1 MRERVDTLR
10 VTEDCRARPRGR
22 ERASREAHHRVLAE
36 LPSTSA
42 RASLRPDFE
51 AVDPHSH
58 ADHVDSFYVLE
69 GEVEFRVGEEVF
81 RAGPGSFVAAPQGV
95 THGFWNVGGTELR
108 MVNIHAPNAGFIGR
122 MRRG

>member
-1 MRERVDTLR
+1 
-10 VTEDCRARPRGR
+10 
-22 ERASREAHHRVLAE
+22 
-36 LPSTSA
+36 
-42 RASLRPDFE
+42 
-51 AVDPHSH
+51 
-58 ADHVDSFYVLE
+58 VDSFYVLE